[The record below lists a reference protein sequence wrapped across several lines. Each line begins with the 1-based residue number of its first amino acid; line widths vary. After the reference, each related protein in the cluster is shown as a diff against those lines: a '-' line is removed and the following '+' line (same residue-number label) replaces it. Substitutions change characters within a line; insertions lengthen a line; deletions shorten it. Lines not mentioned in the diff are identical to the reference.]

1 MNANGTDTPVPG
13 SPARS
18 FLDVRQSA
26 TGLAWE
32 HRLDERQ
39 ERSALTM
46 AQGHGIA
53 DLVARVLAGRGVA
66 ADEAPRFLDPTI
78 RALLP
83 ESGDA
88 DRHGGRRAAA
98 GRGGSQAAAR
108 RRVRRL

>member
-39 ERSALTM
+39 ERSALAM

-83 ESGDA
+83 DPVTLT
-88 DRHGGRRAAA
+88 DMAAA
-98 GRGGSQAAAR
+98 AQRLAEAVLKRQRVAD
-108 RRVRRL
+108 VRRL